1 MIAIV
6 ALAAAFI
13 SGAIASAIVL
23 LRMGIAR
30 EESDKSLLDK
40 PATRAARMTRCVFSV
55 YVRAPRRTIEA
66 DDQAKSADRGP
77 DQRPPTAGPGR

>member
-1 MIAIV
+1 VIAIV

-13 SGAIASAIVL
+13 SGAVASAIVL

-40 PATRAARMTRCVFSV
+40 PATRAVTMTRCVFSV
-55 YVRAPRRTIEA
+55 YVRAPRRATEA
-66 DDQAKSADRGP
+66 DDQTKSADRGQG
-77 DQRPPTAGPGR
+77 QRPPTGGPGR